1 VIGVVST
8 EDKAKAARANGCMDV
23 ILSNEDIPARVRT
36 LTAGEGVP
44 VVFDAVG
51 AATFDASLASLRVRG
66 TLVSF
71 GTASGKVPPFDLFK
85 LNLGGSLSITSA
97 AFAFFVRSRPELLE
111 RARDLID
118 VVLRQAVRVQVNQ
131 EFRLADAAEAQRQL
145 EARQTLGAS
154 VLVP

>member
-1 VIGVVST
+1 VVST
-8 EDKAKAARANGCMDV
+8 EEKANAARANGCMHV
-23 ILSNEDIPARVRT
+23 ILSNEDIPTRVRT

-51 AATFDASLASLRVRG
+51 QATFDASLASLRVRG

-71 GTASGKVPPFDLFK
+71 GTASGKVPPFDLFR
-85 LNLGGSLSITSA
+85 LNPAGSLSITSA

-118 VVLRQAVRVQVNQ
+118 VVLRGAVSVQVNQ
-131 EFRLADAAEAQRQL
+131 EFRLAEAALAQQKL
-145 EARQTLGAS
+145 EARQTRGAS